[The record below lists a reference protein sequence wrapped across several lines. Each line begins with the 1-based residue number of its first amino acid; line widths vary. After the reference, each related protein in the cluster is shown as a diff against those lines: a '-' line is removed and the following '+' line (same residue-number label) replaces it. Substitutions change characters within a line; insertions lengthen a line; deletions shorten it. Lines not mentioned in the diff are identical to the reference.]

1 MIDATVARRYASAMF
16 SLGREEGG
24 DAVVAH
30 GKGLAALAAMLEE
43 SPALALTL
51 KSPVVSGEEKKAVVG
66 RLLDAI
72 EAGRLLRNFCFLLAD
87 KGRLAFL
94 GDIAACYGKLL
105 DEERGVIRGRVTTA
119 MALAPQRQAEIAA
132 SLGEKC
138 GKSLELTFGV
148 DKSIIGGM
156 VFHMGDRV
164 LDASLRAQLGILR
177 EIFKR
182 GE

>member
-1 MIDATVARRYASAMF
+1 MF

-87 KGRLAFL
+87 DSFCIRSTRQRLH
-94 GDIAACYGKLL
+94 ISSCYIHT
-105 DEERGVIRGRVTTA
+105 DN
-119 MALAPQRQAEIAA
+119 P
-132 SLGEKC
+132 
-138 GKSLELTFGV
+138 KSGCLSQTHL
-148 DKSIIGGM
+148 
-156 VFHMGDRV
+156 
-164 LDASLRAQLGILR
+164 
-177 EIFKR
+177 
-182 GE
+182 